1 MKLLANKKSW
11 GIIAFSMIASN
22 AFTYY
27 YINKKNKA
35 ETEEVSNT
43 PDSSVYGYKIK
54 RISGYNFIKPI
65 LVVDEKYES
74 GNLSSIKQNATHI
87 IDNYKKI
94 GVINSASVYI
104 KEFNG
109 NGWTGINTEEKF
121 MPGSLMKVPQLITF
135 LKMEE
140 ANPGLLNKELLFN
153 QNFYADKHPRYLTK
167 SIQLGKQYTIKELL
181 QYMIIHSDNNA
192 TSLLF
197 ANMDFDIFKKVFTDF
212 GLAEPNL
219 QASNYPMTSREFSY
233 FMMGLYNGSYLN
245 NKNSEFATELLGK
258 CNFKNG
264 IVSSIPSSTK
274 IAHKF
279 GESGDSVE
287 QQLSESAII
296 YLNDN
301 PYIITIM
308 TKGKDYKQL
317 PLIIKEISASV
328 YQSMQMNPIPVN

>member
-1 MKLLANKKSW
+1 MKLLAHKKSL
-11 GIIAFSMIASN
+11 GILAFSMITTN

-27 YINKKNKA
+27 YTNKKNKA

-43 PDSSVYGYKIK
+43 NDNEASSYKVK
-54 RISGYNFIKPI
+54 RISGYDFIKPI

-74 GNLSSIKQNATHI
+74 SNLSSIKQNATYI

-94 GVINSASVYI
+94 GVLNSASMYI

-121 MPGSLMKVPQLITF
+121 MPGSLMKVPQLIAF

-140 ANPGLLNKELLFN
+140 SNPGLLNKELLFN
-153 QNFYADKHPRYLTK
+153 QNFSADKHPKYLTK
-167 SIQLGKQYTIKELL
+167 SIQLGKKYTIRELL
-181 QYMIIHSDNNA
+181 KYMIIHSDNDA

-197 ANMDFDIFKKVFTDF
+197 ANMDLDVFKKIFTDF

-219 QASNYPMTSREFSY
+219 QSSNYPITAREFSY
-233 FMMGLYNGSYLN
+233 FMRGLYNASYLN
-245 NKNSEFATELLGK
+245 DKNSEFATELLGK

-264 IVSSIPSSTK
+264 MVSSIPSSTK

-279 GESGDSVE
+279 GESGDAKE

-301 PYIITIM
+301 PYLITVM

-317 PLIIKEISASV
+317 PQIIKEISASV
-328 YQSMQMNPIPVN
+328 YQSMEMNPIPAN